1 MSSEEGLGSAGRAI
15 TNFRLWLPFPFPFLD
30 DDNAIPLE
38 YILNSNKNIAKKK
51 EKKTGTERE
60 RERRRG
66 TGRKILRKMLGKIFR
81 RISALNS
88 KTWILWECCQRSKR
102 TRSFK
107 R

>member
-51 EKKTGTERE
+51 KKKTGTGTGTET
-60 RERRRG
+60 ERRGR
-66 TGRKILRKMLGKIFR
+66 GRKILRKIFR

-88 KTWILWECCQRSKR
+88 KILNFMRMLSTQ
-102 TRSFK
+102 
-107 R
+107 

>member
-38 YILNSNKNIAKKK
+38 YIENSNKNIAKKK
-51 EKKTGTERE
+51 KKKTGTRTE
-60 RERRRG
+60 RG
-66 TGRKILRKMLGKIFR
+66 TGRKILRKIFR

-88 KTWILWECCQRSKR
+88 KKFYFMRMLSTQ
-102 TRSFK
+102 
-107 R
+107 

>member
-51 EKKTGTERE
+51 KKKTGTGTERE
-60 RERRRG
+60 RG
-66 TGRKILRKMLGKIFR
+66 TGRKILRKIFR
-81 RISALNS
+81 RIIALNS
-88 KTWILWECCQRSKR
+88 KKLNFMRMLST
-102 TRSFK
+102 
-107 R
+107 